1 MTTALTLAHSMASSA
16 WSLAPVDARVRVEFS
31 LPPRPTRRLRPPF
44 PVVAVAVVARVVV
57 VVKVIVVIILR
68 APAVTLCGASSVS
81 QSVSHLVSL

>member
-31 LPPRPTRRLRPPF
+31 LPPRPTRRPRPPF
-44 PVVAVAVVARVVV
+44 PVVAAAVVARVVV

-68 APAVTLCGASSVS
+68 APGSHPVWGVEC
-81 QSVSHLVSL
+81 QSVI

>member
-44 PVVAVAVVARVVV
+44 PVVVVAVVARVVV
-57 VVKVIVVIILR
+57 VVVVKVVKVIILR
-68 APAVTLCGASSVS
+68 APAVTLCGTSSVTLS
-81 QSVSHLVSL
+81 VTQSL

>member
-44 PVVAVAVVARVVV
+44 PVVAAAVVARVVV
-57 VVKVIVVIILR
+57 VVKVIVVIIFAR
-68 APAVTLCGASSVS
+68 PRQSPCVGRRV
-81 QSVSHLVSL
+81 SVSHLVSL

>member
-57 VVKVIVVIILR
+57 VVVVVKVIVVIILR
-68 APAVTLCGASSVS
+68 APR
-81 QSVSHLVSL
+81 SHLVWDIECQSV

>member
-31 LPPRPTRRLRPPF
+31 LPPRPTRRPRPPF
-44 PVVAVAVVARVVV
+44 PAVAAAVVARVVV

-68 APAVTLCGASSVS
+68 APAVTLCGTSSVS
-81 QSVSHLVSL
+81 QSVTQSV

>member
-31 LPPRPTRRLRPPF
+31 LPPRPTRRPRPPF
-44 PVVAVAVVARVVV
+44 PVVVAVARVVV

-68 APAVTLCGASSVS
+68 APGSHPVWGVEC
-81 QSVSHLVSL
+81 QSVI

>member
-31 LPPRPTRRLRPPF
+31 LPPRPTRRPRPPF
-44 PVVAVAVVARVVV
+44 PAVVAAVVARVVV

-68 APAVTLCGASSVS
+68 APGSHPVWGVEC
-81 QSVSHLVSL
+81 QSVI